1 MKRFTIIILSALLVC
16 LSLAGC
22 AEDSGADLTEDTSA
36 EVIETES
43 FKSEESGKQSEET
56 AEALTETKPPETIS
70 ECAPNSTPLD
80 TVQEPATTQ
89 PPTTT
94 AAAATTAATT
104 AAAAENTLPPETET
118 ETSPHD
124 SETDTAKDETTSD
137 PPNES
142 VAFYPIEAP
151 SFFERET
158 IETITNPPPIS
169 STAII
174 EPPPRELY

>member
-22 AEDSGADLTEDTSA
+22 AEDNGTDLTENTSV
-36 EVIETES
+36 EVIETEI
-43 FKSEESGKQSEET
+43 FKSEKSGKQSEET
-56 AEALTETKPPETIS
+56 AEALTETEPLETIS
-70 ECAPNSTPLD
+70 EYAPDSAPLD

-89 PPTTT
+89 PPITT
-94 AAAATTAATT
+94 AAATTTT

-118 ETSPHD
+118 EPPED
-124 SETDTAKDETTSD
+124 SETDTTKGETTSD
-137 PPNES
+137 TSNKPID
-142 VAFYPIEAP
+142 FYPVEAP
-151 SFFERET
+151 SFFEREP
-158 IETITNPPPIS
+158 IETFTNPPPIS